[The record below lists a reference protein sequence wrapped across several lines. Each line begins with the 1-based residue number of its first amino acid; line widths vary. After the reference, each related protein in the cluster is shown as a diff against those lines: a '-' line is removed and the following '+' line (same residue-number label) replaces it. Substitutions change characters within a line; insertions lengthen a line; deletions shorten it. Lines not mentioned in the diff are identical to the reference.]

1 MTSADVRI
9 TNISQSLPHKMAET
23 ADMKKLRHCHPI
35 MYTLRDLMTITFDL
49 LNLAGDHT
57 RGHVIFP
64 PPSLPSLKILYSCS
78 KFVLKRDVKLPLT
91 QLCSCVLE
99 YIASSILLLLT
110 ARLRPLHMRRTRH
123 HLCRGNIFPHM
134 WNPWPRLF
142 YSLCN
147 LCGSTIKTYRVIRQ
161 ATIRQCIAVC
171 ACIPTCVFE

>member
-1 MTSADVRI
+1 MYYRYLFEKVTSTDVRI

-35 MYTLRDLMTITFDL
+35 MYTPTLRDLMTITFDL

-57 RGHVIFP
+57 RGHVINP
-64 PPSLPSLKILYSCS
+64 PPSLPSLRILYSCALL
-78 KFVLKRDVKLPLT
+78 VLKRDVKLPLT

-123 HLCRGNIFPHM
+123 HLCRGHIFHICETRDPDCSIH
-134 WNPWPRLF
+134 F
-142 YSLCN
+142 A
-147 LCGSTIKTYRVIRQ
+147 TYVALRSRQIELSAKLLYGRV
-161 ATIRQCIAVC
+161 
-171 ACIPTCVFE
+171 